1 MMLVVIFLQSMKVG
15 IGVLAGIQEVQK
27 VVSAI
32 VDNISDQIP
41 RPEKTVKQWILN
53 PKVLY
58 YKLMGK

>member
-1 MMLVVIFLQSMKVG
+1 MKVG

>member
-41 RPEKTVKQWILN
+41 
-53 PKVLY
+53 
-58 YKLMGK
+58 